1 MVLLLSLFSSQII
14 LERIEEARRNLSEAA
29 KQGIDQIEM
38 HEILGEGAVSALAMI
53 LHCLSFCQTNICSSI
68 IVGPCSLERSTGVFG
83 GAR

>member
-53 LHCLSFCQTNICSSI
+53 LHC
-68 IVGPCSLERSTGVFG
+68 
-83 GAR
+83 